1 MADDDDLYED
11 DTSGNAPHDVS
22 GALVINVTSK
32 AVATS
37 NRARVSRPLP
47 IAPALYRRS

>member
-1 MADDDDLYED
+1 VADDDNLYED
-11 DTSGNAPHDVS
+11 DTSSNALHDVP

-32 AVATS
+32 AVAAS

-47 IAPALYRRS
+47 IALALYRRS